1 MMQVRSAPT
10 SDSLPRVKDGVI
22 GIWCLVATPGL
33 QATDLGVLR
42 DIGHMEIMTPL
53 ARPFAHLR
61 QPCQAEAIEVST
73 SRAPHVYTSGKVR
86 QTATSGLAPGSRPA
100 SVGNSKTRTDIT
112 TFPLSSGH
120 LNDRF

>member
-1 MMQVRSAPT
+1 MQVRAAPM
-10 SDSLPRVKDGVI
+10 SDYLSRVKYDVI
-22 GIWCLVATPGL
+22 GIGCLVATPGL

-73 SRAPHVYTSGKVR
+73 SSAPHVYTSGKVP
-86 QTATSGLAPGSRPA
+86 TATSGLALGSRPF
-100 SVGNSKTRTDIT
+100 SV
-112 TFPLSSGH
+112 
-120 LNDRF
+120 